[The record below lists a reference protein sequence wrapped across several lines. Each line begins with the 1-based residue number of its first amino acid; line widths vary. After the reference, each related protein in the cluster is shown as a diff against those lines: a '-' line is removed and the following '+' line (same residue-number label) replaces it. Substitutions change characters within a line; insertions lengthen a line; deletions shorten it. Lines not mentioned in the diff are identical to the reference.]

1 MKKILIELLI
11 GFTYITIMGL
21 IKEIDC
27 FSMAVGSG
35 LVLIWDTLDKFWSEK

>member
-11 GFTYITIMGL
+11 GITYITIMDL
-21 IKEIDC
+21 IKEIDS

-35 LVLIWDTLDKFWSEK
+35 LVLIWDALNKFKGE